1 MANFTVRLLFVYLI
15 IAASSATAQNK
26 IKYYFNQP
34 VNTSVSKGVNAQ
46 YLNNCM
52 GDTVVAYINR
62 SKYTLDIAVYNYTS
76 TFPAIATAVNNAHA
90 RGVRVRWIYDS
101 SSSNTGIPLLNGAIN
116 RTASPDASGAYNIMH
131 NKFMII
137 DANSSDPDDAFV
149 WTGSS
154 NWNAQQFNTDF
165 NNAVVVRD
173 QALAKAYRAHFNM
186 MWGDTGLVPNKTLA
200 KFGPD
205 KTDLGNHIFT
215 IEGKTVELYFSPSDG
230 VNNKI
235 LSALNTANTDLYV
248 GMSTFTYNS
257 DASAMVTKK
266 TSGVYVACISDAAGA
281 SSSIT
286 ATLTS
291 GLGSNFIAYPGPK
304 LYHNKF
310 MIVDASNKC
319 SDPLVLTG
327 SHNWTVSADTKND
340 ENTLII
346 HDDTAANVFYQSF
359 HANFTSMGG
368 SLTNITDC
376 ITGTETIVAT
386 KPSITLSPN
395 PTNGVLNIN
404 YTIGTTMPVIIEI
417 YDSFGRLA
425 VQSYQNGNESAG
437 EHIYS
442 VVLPHSG
449 IYLVRFTTPLSST
462 SAIVTSVN

>member
-1 MANFTVRLLFVYLI
+1 MTNSYLSFATGVLLLLTT
-15 IAASSATAQNK
+15 ATNAQNK
-26 IKYYFNQP
+26 IKYYFNKP

-116 RTASPDASGAYNIMH
+116 RTASPDASGSYNIMH

-137 DANSSDPDDAFV
+137 DANSSNPADAIV

-154 NWNAQQFNTDF
+154 NWNSQQFNSDY
-165 NNAVVVRD
+165 NNAVVIQD

-257 DASAMVTKK
+257 DASAMVSKK
-266 TSGVYVACISDAAGA
+266 SAGVYVACIGDGSST
-281 SSSIT
+281 SSSVSS
-286 ATLTS
+286 ALTS
-291 GLGSNFIAYPGPK
+291 GLGSTFISYPGPV

-346 HDDTAANVFYQSF
+346 HDDTAANIYYQSF

-368 SLTNITDC
+368 SLSSITDC
-376 ITGTETIVAT
+376 ITETETLVAAT
-386 KPSITLSPN
+386 PSITITPN
-395 PTNGVLNIN
+395 PANGVLNIN
-404 YTIGTTMPVIIEI
+404 YSIVTAMPVSIEI
-417 YDSFGRLA
+417 FDSFGRLA
-425 VQSYQNGNESAG
+425 TRSYLSDNEPAG
-437 EHIYS
+437 HHRYS
-442 VVLPHSG
+442 VALPNAG
-449 IYLVRFTTPLSST
+449 VYLVRVTTPLGT
-462 SAIVTSVN
+462 TTAVATSVD

>member
-376 ITGTETIVAT
+376 ITTTETIVSLGDDF
-386 KPSITLSPN
+386 KIFPN
-395 PTNGVLNIN
+395 PTTGEVTLHYELTRTIDFTIDIFDEIGHKISDPIYVSGAPGSHTQKLTFPAAGLFFVKVSTASNFLIFRVL
-404 YTIGTTMPVIIEI
+404 
-417 YDSFGRLA
+417 SKL
-425 VQSYQNGNESAG
+425 
-437 EHIYS
+437 
-442 VVLPHSG
+442 
-449 IYLVRFTTPLSST
+449 
-462 SAIVTSVN
+462 

>member
-1 MANFTVRLLFVYLI
+1 MISLYMRFAAGLLLI
-15 IAASSATAQNK
+15 TTSTSFAQNK
-26 IKYYFNQP
+26 IKYYFNKP

-52 GDTVVAYINR
+52 GDTVVAYIDR

-116 RTASPDASGAYNIMH
+116 RTASPDASGSYNIMH

-137 DANSSDPDDAFV
+137 DANSSNPNDAIV

-154 NWNAQQFNTDF
+154 NWNSQQFNSDY
-165 NNAVVVRD
+165 NNAVVIQD

-200 KFGPD
+200 KFGPY
-205 KTDLGNHIFT
+205 KTDLGNHTFT

-235 LSALNTANTDLYV
+235 LTALNTANTDLYV

-266 TSGVYVACISDAAGA
+266 TSGVYVACIGDGAGT
-281 SSSIT
+281 SSSVSS
-286 ATLTS
+286 ALTS
-291 GLGSNFIAYPGPK
+291 GLGSTFVTYPGPN

-310 MIVDASNKC
+310 MIVDASNRC

-346 HDDTAANVFYQSF
+346 HDDTAANVYYQSF

-376 ITGTETIVAT
+376 ITETETIVAVT
-386 KPSITLSPN
+386 PSFTISPN

-404 YTIGTTMPVIIEI
+404 YSIGTAMPVSVEI

-425 VQSYQNGNESAG
+425 MPSYQVANESAG
-437 EHIYS
+437 DHQYS
-442 VVLPHSG
+442 VALPHSG
-449 IYLVRFTTPLSST
+449 IYLVRVTTPLGTT
-462 SAIVTSVN
+462 SALATSLN